1 MTTPSESE
9 MPSPQLPDTPQSPQT
24 FSRARR
30 IRWRHFAYAFAIMLL
45 LGAAIFA
52 GLFWYAST
60 AQFAARVHSALIEN
74 LQRST
79 GGRVEMG
86 SFRWSVRNLTVE
98 VNDLTIH
105 GREAPGQAPYFHVD
119 HLALRASILSFFTPK
134 IALASVTAQRPTFHL
149 ILYPDGSTNQP
160 QPKIAAGK
168 QPLPQALLNLAIGQT
183 RVEHG
188 LVLINDRAIPWEMA
202 AGPLH
207 LTMDYVAART
217 EYQAVLQTKN
227 ITFKLKN
234 AAAAHSQM
242 QAKIFLTHN
251 EVQVERLD
259 LKTGNS
265 QLRIVGHLKNFA
277 APDWQASVHGTVDAR
292 EAGVIGDIP
301 ELRKGTV
308 KLALEAHGAADS
320 TIAAAADSTNT
331 GPASTFQV
339 SGHLDV
345 RSGQWEA
352 PWLSLQEV
360 ELHTN
365 LLVDDD
371 QCTFTH
377 LSSTL
382 NDQGRIEGSLVMR
395 HCVGPSAPVLTV
407 GANSPATQQAPVQ
420 ADTATRAHLSA
431 REFVAHLRHP
441 RADTAAK
448 FKPAIYQPL
457 EAVLQAHVSNVTLPL
472 VMAAVAPKAYSN
484 IGFTTAA
491 SGDVRGRWTGD
502 GNGLIV
508 RGVLTLKAPRR
519 AMGLIPVSGPA
530 TATYLGDHRHLV
542 IEHADLDTPGT
553 QVHASGLLTLL
564 TKDLNS
570 SLHMNV
576 VGANLGEFDRLLTV
590 LDLRTTPL
598 SEPNA
603 LPLKLFGNA
612 TFHGDV
618 HGSFFALQAVGH
630 LDSQRFQ
637 VLVVQPAR
645 NRRPAV
651 GLQNAAEFS
660 ARAAPIHRL
669 TCDEFHADLSY
680 TPWRL
685 TLRNAVLARADTAIH
700 ATMDLRPDRTG
711 PDDYTYNRRT
721 HFQATIQASDAS
733 IAEVQS
739 VFGSEYPASGT
750 LSANAQAAGTV
761 DDLQGTGQLTLTK
774 AIVDGQT
781 IPQAAM
787 HFQANGHV
795 ITVTQLQL
803 ASSGGTAA
811 GQFSYDYETDAFHG
825 DLTGH
830 GFQLGKV
837 TVLEKQRLPVGGTL
851 AFHMQAAGTTAAPA
865 LTGALQIENMTLNHA
880 PMGRLH
886 AETHLQRGTL
896 YVTSRA
902 DLLQTHLDA
911 AGHVQLSGSY
921 PAQLE
926 LTFADFNVD
935 PLLRLL
941 SPSGIGGQ
949 SALQG
954 RITMSGS
961 LQQPGA
967 IQADA
972 DLKAFTAMAGPVPI
986 HSEGPVQVSLR
997 KGLVQLQPLHIRGN
1011 NIDLLASG
1019 TVDLLHDDKLRMHSE
1034 GTLNAALASLVNPQ
1048 TDASG
1053 TLQFVVNARGTAH
1066 RPDLRGR
1073 AQVKHVT
1080 VHVLNVT
1087 NGLTD
1092 MNGELLFDQDRVV
1105 VQQLKG
1111 YSGGGEFAI
1120 GGYVGYRNGAFVD
1133 LTATTKDVRIRYPK
1147 GVSSSV
1153 DSKLRLLGNTD
1164 SLLLSGNVQMMRFG
1178 IGSNIDLTSLAIGAA
1193 GVTAPID
1200 PASALNRV
1208 RLDVHVTSAPE
1219 LAFQNSFASLAG
1231 DINLRVRG
1239 TLENPS
1245 MLGRVDIS
1253 QGSASFAGTT
1263 YRLQQGDI
1271 IFANPV
1277 TISPEIDLEATARV
1291 QNYDIIISLHGPP
1304 SKLDISYR
1312 SEPPLTQP
1320 DVLALLA
1327 LGRTN
1332 EQAAMYGEQQQ
1343 QGANLTSEALLGGAL
1358 NAAVSS
1364 RVQKLF
1370 GVGSVRVD
1378 PNFVGALGESTARVT
1393 VEEQVGK
1400 DITLTFATNIN
1411 TTAQQLIQAQYDLTR
1426 NVSVIAVRDEAD
1438 VFSMY
1443 LQIRGKR
1450 K

>member
-1 MTTPSESE
+1 MEPPEKSAQGTG
-9 MPSPQLPDTPQSPQT
+9 
-24 FSRARR
+24 FRR
-30 IRWRHFAYAFAIMLL
+30 RHLLYAFATALL
-45 LGAAIFA
+45 LGVAIFA

-60 AQFAARVHSALIEN
+60 AQFATRVHRAVVEN
-74 LQRST
+74 LERAT

-86 SFRWSVRNLTVE
+86 SFRWSVRHLAVE
-98 VNDLTIH
+98 IDNLTIH
-105 GREAPGQAPYFHVD
+105 GREPAGQIPYLHVE

-134 IALASVTAQRPTFHL
+134 IALTSVFAERPTFHL
-149 ILYPDGSTNQP
+149 ILNPDGTTNQP
-160 QPKIAAGK
+160 QPKVASK

-188 LVLINDRAIPWEMA
+188 LILINDRAIPWELA

-207 LTMDYVAART
+207 LAMNYVSVRS
-217 EYQAVLQTKN
+217 EYQASLQTKN
-227 ITFKLKN
+227 VTFQLMKASRARSQLN
-234 AAAAHSQM
+234 ARVN
-242 QAKIFLTHN
+242 LTHN
-251 EVQVERLD
+251 AIQLESLD
-259 LKTGNS
+259 LRTGS
-265 QLRIVGHLKNFA
+265 SLLHVTGYVQDFSSPR
-277 APDWQASVHGTVDAR
+277 WQASVHGTVDAH
-292 EAGVIGDIP
+292 EVGVIGDLP
-301 ELRKGTV
+301 ELRKGIATV
-308 KLALEAHGAADS
+308 ALEAHGTADS
-320 TIAAAADSTNT
+320 VIAAAPDSTSS
-331 GPASTFQV
+331 GAAPIFQV

-345 RSGQWEA
+345 RSGQWQA
-352 PWLSLQEV
+352 PWLSLSGV

-365 LLVDDD
+365 ILVDND
-371 QCTFTH
+371 QCTFTN
-377 LSSTL
+377 LTSSL
-382 NDQGRIEGSLVMR
+382 NDGGRIEGSLVMR
-395 HCVGPSAPVLTV
+395 HCLGPSAPVVSASGKSRATHQLT
-407 GANSPATQQAPVQ
+407 AEAIP
-420 ADTATRAHLSA
+420 DTRFHVSA
-431 REFVAHLRHP
+431 RAFLSDRTHSH
-441 RADTAAK
+441 DNTAAR
-448 FKPAIYQPL
+448 KPRQARYQPL

-472 VMAAVAPKAYSN
+472 VMAAVAPKHYAN

-491 SGDVRGRWTGD
+491 SGDVRGRWMGN

-519 AMGLIPVSGPA
+519 TQGLIPVSGPA

-564 TKDLNS
+564 TRDLNS
-570 SLHMNV
+570 NLHMNV
-576 VGANLGEFDRLLTV
+576 VGTNLGEFDRLLTV
-590 LDLRTTPL
+590 LDLRTTPA
-598 SEPNA
+598 SEPDA
-603 LPLKLFGNA
+603 LPLKLLGAA

-618 HGSFFALQAVGH
+618 RGSFFALQAFGH
-630 LDSQRFQ
+630 FDSQRFQ
-637 VLVVQPAR
+637 VLVVKPKQAG
-645 NRRPAV
+645 RP
-651 GLQNAAEFS
+651 
-660 ARAAPIHRL
+660 AAPIHRL
-669 TCDEFHADLSY
+669 TWDEFRADLAY
-680 TPWRL
+680 TPWELIVRS
-685 TLRNAVLARADTAIH
+685 AQLARGNSAIH
-700 ATMDLRPDRTG
+700 TTLDLHPDHTAAET
-711 PDDYTYNRRT
+711 YTYNRRT
-721 HFQATIQASDAS
+721 RLQATMQVSNASV
-733 IAEVQS
+733 AELQS
-739 VFGSEYPASGT
+739 VLGTGYPASGS
-750 LSANAQAAGTV
+750 LAASAHVVGTI
-761 DDLQGTGQLTLTK
+761 DNLQGAGQIALRQGML
-774 AIVDGQT
+774 DGQ
-781 IPQAAM
+781 PLQQAGM
-787 HFQANGHV
+787 RFQIHGHV
-795 ITVTQLQL
+795 ITATQLQL
-803 ASSGGTAA
+803 ASTGGTAA
-811 GQFSYDYETDAFHG
+811 GQLSYDYQTTTFQGE
-825 DLTGH
+825 LTGH
-830 GFQLGKV
+830 GFQLGEMA
-837 TVLEKQRLPVGGTL
+837 LLAKQRLPVGGTL
-851 AFHMQAAGTTAAPA
+851 GFHVQAGGTTALPA
-865 LTGALQIENMTLNHA
+865 LTGALQIEKMTLNHL

-886 AETHLQRGTL
+886 AETHLQRGIL
-896 YVTSRA
+896 YLTSRA

-911 AGHVQLSGSY
+911 GGQVQLSGSY
-921 PAQLE
+921 PAQLK
-926 LTFADFNVD
+926 LTFANFNID

-954 RITMSGS
+954 RMTMQGP
-961 LQQPGA
+961 LKDPAA

-972 DLKAFTAMAGPVPI
+972 NLNAFTATVGRVPI
-986 HSEGPVQVSLR
+986 HSEGAVDISLR
-997 KGLVQLQPLHIRGN
+997 QGLVQLQPLHIRGR

-1019 TVDLLHDDKLRMHSE
+1019 TVDLLHGDKLRMHSE
-1034 GTLNAALASLVNPQ
+1034 GTLNAALASFIYPQ
-1048 TDASG
+1048 ADASG
-1053 TLQFVVNARGTAH
+1053 ELQFVVNARGTAH
-1066 RPDLRGR
+1066 QPNLRGR
-1073 AQVKHVT
+1073 AQVKDVT
-1080 VHVLNVT
+1080 VHVANVT

-1092 MNGELLFDQDRVV
+1092 MNGELLFDQDRLV

-1111 YSGGGEFAI
+1111 YSGGGELAI
-1120 GGYVGYRNGAFVD
+1120 GGYMGYRNGLFVD
-1133 LTATTKDVRIRYPK
+1133 LTATTKDVRVRYPK

-1164 SLLLSGNVQMMRFG
+1164 SMLLSGNVQMMRFG
-1178 IGSNIDLTSLAIGAA
+1178 IGSNIDLTSMATGAA

-1200 PASALNRV
+1200 PASPLNRV

-1245 MLGRVDIS
+1245 ILGRVDIS

-1271 IFANPV
+1271 VFANPV
-1277 TISPEIDLEATARV
+1277 TISPEIDLEANARV
-1291 QNYDIIISLHGPP
+1291 QNYDIIITLHGPP

-1312 SEPPLTQP
+1312 SEPPLTQS

-1400 DITLTFATNIN
+1400 SITLTFATNIN